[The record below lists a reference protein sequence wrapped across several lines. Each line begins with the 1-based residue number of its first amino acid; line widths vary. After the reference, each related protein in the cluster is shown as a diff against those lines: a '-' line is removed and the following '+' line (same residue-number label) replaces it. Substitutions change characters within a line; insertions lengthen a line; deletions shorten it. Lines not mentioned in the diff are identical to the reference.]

1 MATITR
7 ANTLTAAKKQQEFF
21 SDFFDSFVKTPFGN
35 DLARITNERDVNQ
48 SLKNLIQ
55 TNLGERLFQ
64 PTIGSNVNRS
74 LFEMNN
80 FVETNLLE
88 FYITNTIQNNEPRV
102 ILDNV
107 TVIPTVDEG
116 SVKITVS
123 YYLINNPNLV
133 TLDFILR
140 RIR

>member
-80 FVETNLLE
+80 FVETNSLE

-102 ILDNV
+102 ILDSV

>member
-35 DLARITNERDVNQ
+35 DLARITSERDVNQ
-48 SLKNLIQ
+48 ALKNLIM

-80 FVETNLLE
+80 FVETNALE

-102 ILDNV
+102 ILDSV

>member
-102 ILDNV
+102 ILDSV
-107 TVIPTVDEG
+107 TVVPTADEG
-116 SVKITVS
+116 SIKITIS

>member
-80 FVETNLLE
+80 FIETNALE

-102 ILDNV
+102 ILDSV

>member
-102 ILDNV
+102 ILDSV

>member
-55 TNLGERLFQ
+55 TNLGE
-64 PTIGSNVNRS
+64 IGRAHV
-74 LFEMNN
+74 
-80 FVETNLLE
+80 
-88 FYITNTIQNNEPRV
+88 
-102 ILDNV
+102 
-107 TVIPTVDEG
+107 
-116 SVKITVS
+116 
-123 YYLINNPNLV
+123 
-133 TLDFILR
+133 
-140 RIR
+140 

>member
-1 MATITR
+1 MLFR
-7 ANTLTAAKKQQEFF
+7 
-21 SDFFDSFVKTPFGN
+21 S
-35 DLARITNERDVNQ
+35 
-48 SLKNLIQ
+48 

-102 ILDNV
+102 ILDSV

>member
-80 FVETNLLE
+80 FVETNALE

-102 ILDNV
+102 ILDSV

>member
-80 FVETNLLE
+80 FVETNALE

-102 ILDNV
+102 ILDSV

-123 YYLINNPNLV
+123 YYLINNPNQIGSAHV
-133 TLDFILR
+133 
-140 RIR
+140 

>member
-48 SLKNLIQ
+48 ALKNLIM

-80 FVETNLLE
+80 FVETNSLE

-102 ILDNV
+102 ILDSV

>member
-80 FVETNLLE
+80 FVETNALE

-102 ILDNV
+102 ILDSV
-107 TVIPTVDEG
+107 TVIPTIDEG